1 MTLRLSSPD
10 VCNSY
15 QVPKLLLNFIT
26 IQIFE
31 KYLPNGDVNK
41 MSEALGES
49 LMVGVFSLK
58 NLILRF
64 NNCIIILHCVCC
76 EF

>member
-10 VCNSY
+10 ICNSY

-41 MSEALGES
+41 MSEVLGES
-49 LMVGVFSLK
+49 LMVRCIFPK
-58 NLILRF
+58 KF
-64 NNCIIILHCVCC
+64 NSEV
-76 EF
+76 